1 MHEVVSLKGRQSPLH
16 GLKVKVQTLGNSGKQ
31 ELPFNRKWKNQTR
44 GEAPLPRAVGAN
56 GRKTGQQ
63 RDRGRQP
70 ETNNN

>member
-1 MHEVVSLKGRQSPLH
+1 MHEVVPLKGRQSPIH

-44 GEAPLPRAVGAN
+44 GEAN

>member
-1 MHEVVSLKGRQSPLH
+1 MHEVVPLKGRQSPIH

-31 ELPFNRKWKNQTR
+31 ELTFNRKWKNQTR
-44 GEAPLPRAVGAN
+44 GEAPLPRPVGAN